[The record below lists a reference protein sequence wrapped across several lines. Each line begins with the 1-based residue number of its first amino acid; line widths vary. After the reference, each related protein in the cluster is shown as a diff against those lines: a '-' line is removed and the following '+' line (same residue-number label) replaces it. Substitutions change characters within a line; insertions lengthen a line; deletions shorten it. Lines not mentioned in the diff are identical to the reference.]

1 MLAPKRLLEKLSLSL
16 LVALIAA
23 IGVLVFFGWLTD
35 EVLEGDT
42 VAFDE
47 RVRAAVHQLASPTL
61 TTIMRGISFLGG
73 TRFLFGATTVI
84 VLCFVFRK
92 WKREAILFAVTMIGA
107 SLLNIT
113 LKLTFKRVR
122 PEPFFNLA
130 TPKSWSFPSGHSLA
144 SFCFY
149 GALAIIV
156 NARIKSRRLRT
167 AIWIAAGVM
176 IFLIGLSRIFLGVH
190 HATDV
195 IAGFTAALIWIGA
208 VKFVEDQLVRRRNR
222 RRGDAGTG

>member
-1 MLAPKRLLEKLSLSL
+1 MVEPKRLLEKLSLSL
-16 LVALIAA
+16 IVALIAA

-47 RVRAAVHQLASPTL
+47 RVRSAVHQLASPTL

-73 TRFLFGATTVI
+73 ARFLFGATTVI
-84 VLCFVFRK
+84 VLCFFFRM
-92 WKREAILFAVTMIGA
+92 WKREAILLAVTMIGA

-130 TPKSWSFPSGHSLA
+130 APKSWSFPSGHSLA
-144 SFCFY
+144 SFCFF
-149 GALAIIV
+149 GALAAIV
-156 NARIKSRRLRT
+156 NARIKNRRLRIV
-167 AIWIAAGVM
+167 IWIAAGVM
-176 IFLIGLSRIFLGVH
+176 VFLIGLSRIYLGVH

-195 IAGFTAALIWIGA
+195 IAGFTAALIWIRA
-208 VKFVEDQLVRRRNR
+208 VKFVEDQLVRRKR
-222 RRGDAGTG
+222 RRMRDE

>member
-84 VLCFVFRK
+84 VLCFIFKK

-107 SLLNIT
+107 SLLNVT

-122 PEPFFNLA
+122 PEPFFDLA

-149 GALAIIV
+149 GALAAIV
-156 NARIKSRRLRT
+156 NARIKSRRLRIQ
-167 AIWIAAGVM
+167 IWIAAGVM
-176 IFLIGLSRIFLGVH
+176 IFLIGLSRIYLGVH

-208 VKFVEDQLVRRRNR
+208 VKFVEDQLVRRKR
-222 RRGDAGTG
+222 RRMSDEG